1 MTPKG
6 EGVWALS
13 PVPVDP
19 MSPTLTTSRTPRRRH
34 RAIALGAALPL
45 VLLAGCSSTDNTADA
60 ATGSGTGSAEPTET
74 TTSAPAVEAA
84 GLSPRLVLTYDGGI
98 RVLDSTT
105 LETVDDITLDGFN
118 RLNPAGDGR
127 HVLVST
133 AGRFQVLDAGTW
145 AEPHG
150 DHAHYYTTA
159 PQLTDVS
166 FPAEKPGHAVVHE
179 GRTALF
185 DDGTGAVTVFDSA
198 SVADE
203 ARELRELTTPS
214 AHHGVAVE
222 LTDGTLVVS
231 EGTEDA
237 RTGIRVLDASGT
249 EIATNDQCP
258 GVHGEA
264 VAADEAVVIGCE
276 DGALV
281 TKDGVIT
288 KVASPDAYGRIGNQ
302 AGSEE
307 SPYVLGDYKSDPDA
321 DLERPTRVSI
331 IDTRD
336 ASLKLVDLPA
346 SYTFRSLGRGDA
358 GEALVLGTDG
368 ALHVIDPE
376 TGTVTRSV
384 PVIDAWEESTTWQD
398 PRPTLY
404 VQDGSAYITDPAT
417 STIHAVD
424 IETGEIW
431 NSVHLTV
438 VPNELTGAS
447 GDVEHGAEAEHEH
460 SDDEAHE
467 GHEGHDHEHSDEESH
482 EHSDEPTETATS

>member
-1 MTPKG
+1 MR
-6 EGVWALS
+6 
-13 PVPVDP
+13 
-19 MSPTLTTSRTPRRRH
+19 PTLTTSRTPRRLP
-34 RAIALGAALPL
+34 RAVALGAALPL
-45 VLLAGCSSTDNTADA
+45 VLLAGCSSSDDTADA
-60 ATGSGTGSAEPTET
+60 ATGGSEPTET

-98 RVLDSTT
+98 QVLDSTS
-105 LETVDDITLDGFN
+105 LETIEDIELEGFN

-133 AGRFQVLDAGTW
+133 AGKFQVLDAGTW

-159 PQLTDVS
+159 PALTDVS

-237 RTGIRVLDASGT
+237 RTGIRVLDAEGT
-249 EIATNDQCP
+249 EVAADDQCP

-281 TKDGVIT
+281 TKDGVIS
-288 KVASPDAYGRIGNQ
+288 KVTSPDAYGRIGNQ

-336 ASLKLVDLPA
+336 ASMKLVDLPA

-376 TGTVTRSV
+376 SGTVTRSI
-384 PVIDAWEESTTWQD
+384 PVIDAWEESETWQD

-431 NSVHLTV
+431 NSVELTV

-460 SDDEAHE
+460 TDDEHAE
-467 GHEGHDHEHSDEESH
+467 GEHADEHGEEHDH

>member
-1 MTPKG
+1 MR
-6 EGVWALS
+6 
-13 PVPVDP
+13 
-19 MSPTLTTSRTPRRRH
+19 PTLTPTRTPRRLP
-34 RAIALGAALPL
+34 RAVALGAALPL
-45 VLLAGCSSTDNTADA
+45 VLLAGCSSTDDSADA
-60 ATGSGTGSAEPTET
+60 STGSGSEPTET

-84 GLSPRLVLTYDGGI
+84 GLTPRLVVTYDGGI
-98 RVLDSTT
+98 QVLDSTS
-105 LETVDDITLDGFN
+105 LETIDDFELEGFN
-118 RLNPAGDGR
+118 RINPAGDGR

-133 AGRFQVLDAGTW
+133 AGKFQVLDAGTW

-150 DHAHYYTTA
+150 DHAHYYTSA
-159 PQLTDVS
+159 PALTDVS
-166 FPAEKPGHAVVHE
+166 FAAEKPGHAVVHE

-222 LTDGTLVVS
+222 LSDGTLVVS

-237 RTGIRVLDASGT
+237 RTGIRVLDAEGT
-249 EIATNDQCP
+249 EIAANDQCP

-281 TKDGVIT
+281 TKDGVIS
-288 KVASPDAYGRIGNQ
+288 KVTSPDAYGRIGNQ

-307 SPYVLGDYKSDPDA
+307 SPFVLGDYKSDPEA

-336 ASLKLVDLPA
+336 ASMKLVDLPA

-376 TGTVTRSV
+376 SGTVMRSI
-384 PVIDAWEESTTWQD
+384 PVIDAWEESETWQD

-417 STIHAVD
+417 SMIHAVD

-431 NSVHLTV
+431 NSVELTV

-460 SDDEAHE
+460 TDGEHAEGEHAEGEHADEEHSDEHGE
-467 GHEGHDHEHSDEESH
+467 EHDHEHSD